1 MMAEPLW
8 DDSLLWAGEATCRS
22 HPATVAGAFNMG
34 LLKCLTRLAIHA
46 PGAAVAVAS
55 GSDIGN
61 PQELPHTVETSP
73 GYLATKKKVWT
84 RERAR
89 ARAGAAID
97 HRQRRGRARQTER
110 ETVIIGEVGMH

>member
-1 MMAEPLW
+1 MELKLIVGLGPLFV
-8 DDSLLWAGEATCRS
+8 
-22 HPATVAGAFNMG
+22 PPFVKPTVAGAFNMG

-73 GYLATKKKVWT
+73 GYLATKKKVRT
-84 RERAR
+84 RERAT
-89 ARAGAAID
+89 ID
-97 HRQRRGRARQTER
+97 HRQRRGRAGQTER
-110 ETVIIGEVGMH
+110 ETVIIGEVGMHRERAS